1 MEKGCTFRT
10 VRALLQQFCATDD
23 QPILRPFFWRS
34 QTTLTPG
41 SGPSA
46 TPRFSPVQYMPR
58 MPLVS
63 YWIQALYSHYVTRC
77 CRAGMVDSGCP
88 RIGVFGAPQNH
99 HHVLENTH
107 DTKHD
112 APRCSPVSHYG
123 CTRPKTPWF
132 KPIYSHTCYMWCS
145 RVLRMLLRVR
155 VRKWMRGHA
164 RVVRACARA
173 SIFVTNPPTPGFGPV
188 QHMWLYKA

>member
-1 MEKGCTFRT
+1 MIWPLRKVGAAQGGKKWCFHGPEKTGFGQNGGSVDSLSRRAPLASRVLAKQVFSAIRLETLLEKGCTFRT

-34 QTTLTPG
+34 QTTLIPG

-58 MPLVS
+58 TPLVS
-63 YWIQALYSHYVTRC
+63 YWILALYSHYVTRC

-99 HHVLENTH
+99 HHVLETTH
-107 DTKHD
+107 DAKHD
-112 APRCSPVSHYG
+112 APR
-123 CTRPKTPWF
+123 
-132 KPIYSHTCYMWCS
+132 
-145 RVLRMLLRVR
+145 
-155 VRKWMRGHA
+155 
-164 RVVRACARA
+164 
-173 SIFVTNPPTPGFGPV
+173 
-188 QHMWLYKA
+188 